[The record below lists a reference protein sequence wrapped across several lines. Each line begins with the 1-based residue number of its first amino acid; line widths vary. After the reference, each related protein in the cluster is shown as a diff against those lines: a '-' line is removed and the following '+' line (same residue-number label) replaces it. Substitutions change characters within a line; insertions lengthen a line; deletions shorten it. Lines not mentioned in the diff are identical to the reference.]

1 MLKKDLGTID
11 LVPIR
16 GFFFE
21 VLAILVAL
29 VHKIPNAVQKLL
41 YFI

>member
-1 MLKKDLGTID
+1 MLKKDLSTID

-16 GFFFE
+16 VFFE
-21 VLAILVAL
+21 VLAMLVAL

>member
-1 MLKKDLGTID
+1 MLKKDLSSID

-16 GFFFE
+16 GVFFE
-21 VLAILVAL
+21 VLASLVAL

>member
-1 MLKKDLGTID
+1 MLKKDPSTID

-16 GFFFE
+16 VFYV